1 MNPQL
6 EDVNIRPKIPIV
18 VNSIR
23 IRSEVVSGTLS
34 TTFPVASNEGL
45 LRDIQRNILG
55 RWTAAV
61 TSRGTLSGQLQCYDR
76 TFAYTGRL
84 VPVSGSTTESECVV
98 HLDTKATSP
107 IRLRIHLRR
116 NGPTSGSLS
125 VAVCKLTGTEVL
137 LADRAEYASSRLMAA
152 RDLAGPVLE
161 AKYTASFDPPY
172 VGTAYSDT
180 LKGCGYMT
188 ANYLAKSGLCTVM
201 GRLPDGVS
209 VVASFSPS
217 AEGGRNVLPL
227 FTQRLTAGVPNFKFR
242 GSLQVVPGQA
252 NFGSLKWYR
261 AAQTVTIQGGT
272 TSTAEFDGILGTVL
286 SSWTPPAKGG
296 VLGPF
301 VPGLGTGI
309 VYIGTLDANVFQ
321 LSATNSTTN
330 FYSIYNYNS
339 LKISL
344 RFTPLDGTFLAN
356 YSDTSFGNT
365 FRREFRGVCVQ
376 SGTTSWVR
384 GYSARGAASLPVVVV
399 PYIR

>member
-1 MNPQL
+1 
-6 EDVNIRPKIPIV
+6 
-18 VNSIR
+18 
-23 IRSEVVSGTLS
+23 
-34 TTFPVASNEGL
+34 
-45 LRDIQRNILG
+45 
-55 RWTAAV
+55 
-61 TSRGTLSGQLQCYDR
+61 
-76 TFAYTGRL
+76 
-84 VPVSGSTTESECVV
+84 
-98 HLDTKATSP
+98 
-107 IRLRIHLRR
+107 
-116 NGPTSGSLS
+116 
-125 VAVCKLTGTEVL
+125 
-137 LADRAEYASSRLMAA
+137 MAA